1 MTAPQR
7 PAPLVRSGLAPLF
20 ALALPLVSLVSLG
33 LSGCK
38 ACSKDK
44 EAAEPEVQPGADDPT
59 ARPAARAGQWYA
71 GSAKKLDKQIGDL
84 IGATGAKP
92 EGKAFAVL
100 TPHGGV
106 KHSGPTA
113 AEVWARVEAPPVV
126 VVIAP
131 NHFKEGE
138 RLAIW
143 TEGPWLVPGHALAV
157 DADLTAKARVHM
169 PQLVPDRAA
178 FSHHEVELQM
188 PYLQYVRPDV
198 RMVLISL
205 RDNEKQ
211 HFLGTSKEE
220 IQALGAGLAAFLQQL
235 EAEGVD
241 FTLVITT
248 DLVHYVP
255 VEQSDEQD
263 TKLMQYI
270 TTYDVDGLFD
280 YVKADKVSICGE
292 LPAAVGMTALKQL
305 GKPPL
310 QWQTRGNNLKQSKK
324 PEAVVGYPGG
334 ILWR

>member
-1 MTAPQR
+1 MISFAPRTAAGPSGR
-7 PAPLVRSGLAPLF
+7 GPAALLRLTAALV
-20 ALALPLVSLVSLG
+20 ALGWA
-33 LSGCK
+33 GCK
-38 ACSKDK
+38 ACSKD
-44 EAAEPEVQPGADDPT
+44 EAAAEPEVQPGADDPT
-59 ARPAARAGQWYA
+59 ARKAVRAGQWYA
-71 GSAKKLDKQIGDL
+71 GTAKKLDKQIGAMMK
-84 IGATGAKP
+84 ATGAKP

-113 AEVWARVEAPPVV
+113 AEVWSRIEAPPVV
-126 VVIAP
+126 IVLAP
-131 NHFKEGE
+131 NHFKDGE

-157 DADLTAKARVHM
+157 DAGLTAKARAHM

-178 FSHHEVELQM
+178 FSHHETELQM
-188 PYLQYVRPDV
+188 PFLQFVRPDV
-198 RMVLISL
+198 RMVLITL

-211 HFLGTSKEE
+211 HFQGTSKEE
-220 IQALGAGLAAFLQQL
+220 IQALGEGLAAFLREL
-235 EAEGVD
+235 EADGVD

-255 VEQSDEQD
+255 VEQSDTQD
-263 TKLMQYI
+263 TALMQRI
-270 TTYDVDGLFD
+270 TSYDVDGLWD

-292 LPAAVGMTALKQL
+292 FPAAVGMTALKAL
-305 GKPPL
+305 GKPPM